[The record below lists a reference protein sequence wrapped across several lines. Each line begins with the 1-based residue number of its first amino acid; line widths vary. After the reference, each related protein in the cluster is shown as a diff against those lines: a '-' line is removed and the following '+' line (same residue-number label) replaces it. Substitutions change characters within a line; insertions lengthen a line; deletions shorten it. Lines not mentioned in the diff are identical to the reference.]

1 MRSSDHDSPQQ
12 EQPTA
17 SGEQRFLRD
26 LFTSEAIGGGLA
38 LAAALVAVVW
48 ANLDLDAYRHF
59 QHLKLGPLSLEHWA
73 ADGGLTLFFFVAGL
87 ELKREFVW
95 GSLRDP
101 RTAAIPV
108 VAACCG
114 VAVPA
119 LVFVLLDLGGG
130 SMRGWAIPAPTDIAF
145 ALAVLAVIGRRA
157 PSSLRVFL
165 LTLAVVDDLIVIAII
180 AIAYSGSLD
189 VRWLLGALALIATYA
204 LLAKGH
210 FRASR
215 SHLGASKRHVDTAFR
230 ALSVVVGLGAW
241 WCTLHSGIHATVAG
255 VVLALLTPAHPEIGQ
270 RLEHALA
277 PWSAGLAV
285 PVFALMSAGVAI
297 GSGAFDHRVFWGVFL
312 GLVIGKPLGI
322 AVGAIATSRATGMP
336 WDGGAGATWRDL
348 VGLGFIGG
356 IGFTVAL
363 LVSDLAFADERVDEA
378 KAAVLLASTTAA
390 ILGAAILALSS
401 RSTTRVAD
409 PERASG

>member
-1 MRSSDHDSPQQ
+1 MRSSDHDSQPQG
-12 EQPTA
+12 QPTA
-17 SGEQRFLRD
+17 SGDQRFLRD

-38 LAAALVAVVW
+38 LGAALIAVIW
-48 ANLDLDAYRHF
+48 ANLDLDTYRHF
-59 QHLKLGPLSLEHWA
+59 QHLTLGPLSLEHWA

-87 ELKREFVW
+87 ELKREFVS

-114 VAVPA
+114 VGVPA
-119 LVFVLLDLGGG
+119 LVFVLLEVG
-130 SMRGWAIPAPTDIAF
+130 SGNLRGWAIPAPTDIAF
-145 ALAVLAVIGRRA
+145 ALAVLAVVARRTPA
-157 PSSLRVFL
+157 SLRVFL

-180 AIAYSGSLD
+180 AIAYSGTLSAP
-189 VRWLLGALALIATYA
+189 WLLGALALIASYA

-210 FRASR
+210 FRAPR
-215 SHLGASKRHVDTAFR
+215 SHLGASRRQFDSAIR
-230 ALSVVVGLGAW
+230 ALAVVVGLGAW

-255 VVLALLTPAHPEIGQ
+255 VVLALLTPATPEIGQ

-277 PWSAGLAV
+277 PWSAGLVV

-297 GSGAFDHRVFWGVFL
+297 GGGVFDHHVFWGVFL

-322 AVGAIATSRATGMP
+322 AIGALATSRITGMP
-336 WDGGAGATWRDL
+336 WDGGGGATRRDL

-363 LVSDLAFADERVDEA
+363 LVSDLAFTDQRVDEA
-378 KAAVLLASTTAA
+378 KAAVLLASTAA
-390 ILGAAILALSS
+390 ATLGAAILALSS
-401 RSTTRVAD
+401 RSATHVAD